1 LDFTANGGKRQGRE
15 VPQSLKTTLWN
26 HGFSCKAPGL
36 ENPIKDPVS
45 EGFGR
50 RIDYGINHL
59 KGDWKMTKSDAAGKK
74 PLWLLIEEHI
84 LELDSQD
91 LSAENLEAS
100 IQRLA
105 GELDETGYNVSR
117 HGGNMLQLRWAMNE
131 THKVGRP
138 LMKDFNTAIAALTLE
153 DVADPYPATEKLI
166 SEIGKTWPEFKRS
179 ERRPDVIRMVEKT
192 KLDLL
197 IAKAKG
203 LPDDE
208 GIRLLIAEQVAPEVI
223 TKALDITAEKLKQ
236 VNSDMEK
243 ERAESARVAKLLEAV
258 EGKSNEEKVKHLLV
272 NNVSE
277 KLIIEM
283 AKVDQVAINGV
294 KQAMEAELKEKQR
307 LAEEAA
313 ARKKDEAA
321 GPPLEEI
328 PPDEMLAHIE
338 AIREIM
344 EFSDQ
349 EKEIRVMC
357 EQSSIP
363 KVLVDIAVS
372 EPEKLD
378 ELEKK
383 AEG

>member
-1 LDFTANGGKRQGRE
+1 M
-15 VPQSLKTTLWN
+15 TT
-26 HGFSCKAPGL
+26 
-36 ENPIKDPVS
+36 
-45 EGFGR
+45 
-50 RIDYGINHL
+50 
-59 KGDWKMTKSDAAGKK
+59 SDTTEKK
-74 PLWLLIEEHI
+74 PLWLLIEENI

-91 LSAENLEAS
+91 LSEENLEAS
-100 IQRLA
+100 IQRIA
-105 GELDETGYNVSR
+105 GELDNTGYNVSH

-153 DVADPYPATEKLI
+153 DVADPYFVTNKLI
-166 SEIGKTWPEFKRS
+166 RDIGKTWPKLKRS
-179 ERRPDVIRMVEKT
+179 ERRPDVIRIVEKT

-197 IAKAKG
+197 ITKAKG

-208 GIRLLIAEQVAPEVI
+208 GIRLLIEEQVAPEVI
-223 TKALDITAEKLKQ
+223 TNALDITGEKLEQ
-236 VNSDMEK
+236 VNTEMEK
-243 ERAESARVAKLLEAV
+243 ERAESTRVATLLEAV
-258 EGKSNEEKVKHLLV
+258 EGTSNEEKVKHLFL

-283 AKVDQVAINGV
+283 AKVDQDTINGV

-307 LAEEAA
+307 LEEEAA
-313 ARKKDEAA
+313 ARKKEKAA
-321 GPPLEEI
+321 GPSLEDI
-328 PPDEMLAHIE
+328 APDEMLEHIE

-363 KVLVDIAVS
+363 KCLVEIAVS
-372 EPEKLD
+372 EPDRLD